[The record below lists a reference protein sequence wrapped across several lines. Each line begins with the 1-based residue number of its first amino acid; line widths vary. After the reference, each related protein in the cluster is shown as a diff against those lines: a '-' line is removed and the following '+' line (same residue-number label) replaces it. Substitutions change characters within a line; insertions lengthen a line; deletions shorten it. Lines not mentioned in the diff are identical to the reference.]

1 MDGNTRT
8 VMARTGA
15 LAITFLM
22 LGLVGLIGAG
32 CGFGFG
38 SDDSGGVSNTVAC
51 DAAGAGDVASS
62 DTVPGEDSGGYWP
75 GQDSSAEMVA
85 LSDGGHPWGDTG
97 SCIPS
102 CGGKQCG
109 PDGCGGSCGWCS
121 ASQSCQGGQCVDP
134 GDCVPQCAGKKIGE
148 DDECGGVCSGGGTG
162 IGLKPGGAQDV
173 GYFRLLVKN
182 GEVPTPDLFPIE
194 GFLNEHDTPLPAP
207 DYDMFATLHAFIGL
221 FYDPEQEEPLIA
233 MQIGLN
239 SGVSPDEIEA
249 KAFNLVVVV
258 DESGSM
264 DSDGK
269 IQMVRSGLLL
279 LLGELD
285 ENDIISI
292 VTYED
297 DAEVLMGPT
306 PVTEDTKPMIA
317 EQIQSLT
324 AEGSTNLYAGMVLG
338 YELAEAQTIKH
349 AGDDMLYRVM
359 LLSDGVVTA
368 GIDDTDTIVAKS
380 AEYNEKGIGITT
392 IGVGTDFNQE
402 LMYEL
407 ANQGGGNFYFI
418 QDAAKLMEVF
428 IHEIEYLMTPVA
440 ENLKIAFT
448 LPQGF
453 EVEDIYGYDWAVDEV
468 TGEVKILGPAPKYS
482 VDDPDAPVD
491 PVDPD
496 PDPSDAEQAAATL
509 FASKKNGLLMVKIRS
524 LFPDIFASWEALDFA
539 TIHYSYDLMDGGG
552 TESATKVV
560 HMGSLSYFEEDG
572 EGPLAY
578 LVGPIMQRNFCVLRM
593 GLAIKKACTLIHGE
607 DPDIP
612 LGDPDLGGAFM
623 EIMEAQV
630 LCNGIQLA
638 LDTPDE
644 AIIDDLELLQD
655 LHDNICT
662 VYDIDCD

>member
-15 LAITFLM
+15 LAILLFILG
-22 LGLVGLIGAG
+22 LAGLVGVG
-32 CGFGFG
+32 CGDFG
-38 SDDSGGVSNTVAC
+38 SDSGSGGGVSVPSADTTS
-51 DAAGAGDVASS
+51 AGD
-62 DTVPGEDSGGYWP
+62 TEPGEDSVGYWP
-75 GQDSSAEMVA
+75 GQDTSADIAM
-85 LSDGGHPWGDTG
+85 LSDGGSPWEDSAG
-97 SCIPS
+97 IPD
-102 CGGKQCG
+102 CAGKQCG
-109 PDGCGGSCGWCS
+109 PDGVGGSCGWCS
-121 ASQSCQGGQCVDP
+121 GSQSCQGGQCVDP

-173 GYFRLLVKN
+173 GYFRLLVSN

-264 DSDGK
+264 DSGGK

-279 LLGELD
+279 LLDALD
-285 ENDIISI
+285 ENDIFSI

-297 DAEVLMGPT
+297 DAEILMGPT

-324 AEGSTNLYAGMVLG
+324 AEGSTNLYAGMVMG
-338 YELAEAQTIKH
+338 YELAEAQTVVH

-368 GIDDTDTIVAKS
+368 GIEDTDTIVAKS

-453 EVEDIYGYDWAVDEV
+453 EVEEIYGYDWALDEE
-468 TGEVKILGPAPKYS
+468 TGEVKILGPAPKYA
-482 VDDPDAPVD
+482 VTNPDDPVD

-509 FASKKNGLLMVKIRS
+509 FASKKNGILMVKIRS

-539 TIHYSYDLMDGGG
+539 AIHYSYDLINDGA
-552 TESATKVV
+552 TESASKVV
-560 HMGSLSYFEEDG
+560 HMGTLSYFEEDG

-578 LVGPIMQRNFCVLRM
+578 FTGPIMQRNFCILRM

-607 DPDIP
+607 DPDVP
-612 LGDPDLGGAFM
+612 LADPDQAGAFM

-630 LCNGIQLA
+630 FCNGIQLA
-638 LDTPDE
+638 LETPDE
-644 AIIDDLELLQD
+644 AITDDLELLQD